1 MFDSETDKTYKSLW
15 KHRKMQSKMDMLRK
29 VISLGV
35 VLQLIANI
43 GELCNGFLKK
53 PCSFTSPTRDSSDF
67 YPCFESLIE
76 YRECLKLLQPEENS
90 SFTFLF

>member
-15 KHRKMQSKMDMLRK
+15 KHRKMQSKMDMLRR

-53 PCSFTSPTRDSSDF
+53 PCSFTSPTSLTIEVSDI
-67 YPCFESLIE
+67 YPYFESLIE
-76 YRECLKLLQPEENS
+76 
-90 SFTFLF
+90 